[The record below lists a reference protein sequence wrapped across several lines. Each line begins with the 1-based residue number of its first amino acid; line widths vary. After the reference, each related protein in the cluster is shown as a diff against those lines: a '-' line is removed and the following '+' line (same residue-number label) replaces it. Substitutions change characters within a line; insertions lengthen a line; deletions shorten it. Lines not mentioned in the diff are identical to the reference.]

1 VKNLILRPIY
11 TIRFWFFELFCDKK
25 KAKNLKNEELHD
37 FLNPKKMYS
46 KVAKRAGNVAKIL
59 PKLAGNFNGI
69 SNTGT
74 EGCRNWS

>member
-1 VKNLILRPIY
+1 VIKKGKKTKN
-11 TIRFWFFELFCDKK
+11 FMM
-25 KAKNLKNEELHD
+25 

-74 EGCRNWS
+74 EGCRN